1 MAIPASIS
9 TFLQGK
15 PHTVLSHPT
24 AYTAQQE
31 AAVTH
36 VPGRY
41 WAKTVVCFA
50 DDRPVLAVVPA
61 TCRVDVERLR
71 RAMGAARLRLA
82 SEAEFEALYPDCQ
95 VGAMPPLGPLFHQ
108 PVFVDRII
116 AEDPEV
122 VFHAG
127 SHTDA
132 IRMRYRDFA
141 ELVEPDR
148 RRLRLRPGASAGIRG
163 GFTDLLTRTARHC

>member
-1 MAIPASIS
+1 MAIPASIES
-9 TFLQGK
+9 FLHAK

-24 AYTAQQE
+24 AFTAQQE

-36 VPGRY
+36 VPGRL

-50 DDRPVLAVVPA
+50 DDQPVLAVVPA
-61 TCRVDVERLR
+61 SCRVDLGRLR
-71 RAMGAARLRLA
+71 SAIGATRVRLA

-108 PVFVDRII
+108 PVFVDRVI

-127 SHTDA
+127 THTDA
-132 IRMRYRDFA
+132 VRMSYRDLA
-141 ELVEPDR
+141 DLVRPTVADFGCGPGR
-148 RRLRLRPGASAGIRG
+148 APGA
-163 GFTDLLTRTARHC
+163 